1 MLKAQ
6 NVIMDEPVE
15 EKEVVEAAE
24 ENILPGSRVQITVS
38 TDVKGQKVTEAV
50 NGYHV
55 VQILKNGHYVVPAN
69 GVLLEL
75 DKSSIKRVK

>member
-6 NVIMDEPVE
+6 NVVMDEPVE
-15 EKEVVEAAE
+15 EKEVVEAVE
-24 ENILPGSRVQITVS
+24 EKILPGSRVQITVS
-38 TDVKGQKVTEAV
+38 TDVKGQKVPEAV

-55 VQILKNGHYVVPAN
+55 VQILNNGHYVVPAN

-75 DKSSIKRVK
+75 DKSSIKRIK